1 MTLIENPSPNFD
13 ERDRDIDMIV
23 LHYTGMETGAA
34 ALARLADPASKVSAH
49 YLVEENGDVYHLVA
63 EENRAWHAGVA
74 SWKGQRDI
82 NARSIGIEIVN
93 PGHEFGYREFRDAQ
107 ISAVIDL
114 IKEIKTRHVI
124 APAMVLGHSDVAPRR
139 KEDPGEK
146 FPWERLA
153 DEELA
158 LPSYHSDGS
167 EGEAVSY
174 NDALLALRAIG
185 YDAPDGDHVAGLVA
199 FQRRF
204 CPASLGQGFDVRTKS
219 ALMSI
224 ARKRQ

>member
-13 ERDRDIDMIV
+13 ERGRDIDMIV
-23 LHYTGMETGAA
+23 LHYTGMKTGAA

-74 SWKGQRDI
+74 SWKGQHDI

-93 PGHEFGYREFRDAQ
+93 PGHEFGYRDFRDAQ
-107 ISAVIDL
+107 ISAVIEL
-114 IKEIKTRHVI
+114 IKEINTRHVI
-124 APAMVLGHSDVAPRR
+124 TPAMVLGHSDVAPRR

-153 DEELA
+153 DEGLA
-158 LPSYHSDGS
+158 LPLYHSDCRES
-167 EGEAVSY
+167 EAVSY
-174 NDALLALRAIG
+174 GDALLALQAIG
-185 YDAPDGDHVAGLVA
+185 YDAPTGDHAAGLVA

-204 CPASLGQGFDVRTKS
+204 CPSSLGQGFDVRTKS